1 MAQTF
6 TRVCS
11 LHQPLQDVR
20 TDYKVHIAKTKG
32 KYSVFTS
39 LKRVGEWRNNNS
51 FLTMAPYVMSAQ
63 MDGPSSSSPRKHC
76 HLEMVHMRPV

>member
-11 LHQPLQDVR
+11 LHLPLQDVR
-20 TDYKVHIAKTKG
+20 TDYKVHMAKTKE

-39 LKRVGEWRNNNS
+39 LKRVGEWRYNNS
-51 FLTMAPYVMSAQ
+51 FLTLAPYVMSAQ
-63 MDGPSSSSPRKHC
+63 FYGLSASSPG
-76 HLEMVHMRPV
+76 E